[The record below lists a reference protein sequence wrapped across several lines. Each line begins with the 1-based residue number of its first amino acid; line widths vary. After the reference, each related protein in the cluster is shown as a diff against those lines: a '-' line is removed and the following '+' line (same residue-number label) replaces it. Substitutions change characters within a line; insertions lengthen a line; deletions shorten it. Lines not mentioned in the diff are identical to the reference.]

1 MKVSFVIPIFGKKP
15 EQLKKCLK
23 SLLDQSY
30 KDIEIICVFDGPNE
44 ELQKVAEPFP
54 VKIVNPGERG
64 GAPKARN
71 IGAKVATGNVICFWD
86 ADTYAVPEMV
96 KTWIE
101 YFKKNPQADFLY
113 SGYRWTDPNTP
124 GYESEQI
131 FDPWLIT
138 KYNFISTMFPVK
150 REKLVEWDESL
161 TGLQDWDFWR
171 RIIQSGAKGVY
182 VPCGPNAA
190 GAAWESDFPDNKSIS
205 GDVEKDTFKNRV
217 LAIRKK
223 FNDPAPD
230 VLVCSGAFKY
240 DAIRL
245 AKLIEADYFWNPI
258 YITHDYKLLLFV
270 GFNPPEFEQD
280 MAFLLKTK
288 KETKAAI
295 YWMGVD
301 AESLGMMPFL
311 EVKKFVAAINKDVA
325 YNLCPDFRTAQALEE
340 LGVKA
345 EIVDLPRPQGNIITS
360 FPEKFKVLAF
370 GDQENNALVDSI
382 IKALPDVDFE
392 KVVPNKGY
400 KFQDYS
406 VLMQFTVDKTLQDG
420 PRNAL
425 IGGRWMI
432 SNIQAPHTGFVDTT
446 DPAKAVDEVV
456 TKIRELQEVKTFNTE
471 AQGYYLDLTD
481 PERFKAKI
489 KQLTAP
495 ALEVVNA

>member
-1 MKVSFVIPIFGKKP
+1 MKVSFVIPIYGKKP
-15 EQLKKCLK
+15 EQLRRCLK

-44 ELQKVAEPFP
+44 ELQKLAEPFP

-71 IGAKVATGNVICFWD
+71 TGAKVATGDIICFWD

-96 KTWIE
+96 KVWVERFT
-101 YFKKNPQADFLY
+101 KNPQVDFLY
-113 SGYRWTDPNTP
+113 SGYRWTDPNIP

-171 RIIQSGAKGVY
+171 RIIQNGAKGLY

-190 GAAWESDFPDNKSIS
+190 GAAWESDYPDKQSIS
-205 GDVEKDTFKNRV
+205 GDTEQNTFKNRV
-217 LAIRKK
+217 LAIRRK

-230 VLVCSGAFKY
+230 VLVYGGAFRY

-245 AKLIEADYFWNPI
+245 AKLIGADYFWNPA
-258 YITHDYKLLLFV
+258 YITHDYKMCLFV

-280 MAFLLKTK
+280 MAFLLKTNRD
-288 KETKAAI
+288 TKVAI
-295 YWMGVD
+295 YWMGID
-301 AESLGMMPFL
+301 AEALGTMPFL
-311 EVKKFVAAINKDVA
+311 EVKKFVAAINRDVA
-325 YNLCPDFRTAQALEE
+325 YNFCMDERTLQELEE
-340 LGVKA
+340 LGIKA
-345 EIVDLPRPQGNIITS
+345 EVVPFPRPAGNIITTY
-360 FPEKFKVLAF
+360 PEKFKVLAF
-370 GDQENNALVDSI
+370 GDQENNALIDSV

-400 KFQDYS
+400 RFEDYS
-406 VLMQFTVDKTLQDG
+406 VLVQFTVDKTLQDG

-432 SNIQAPHTGFVDTT
+432 SNIQAPYTGYVDTT
-446 DPAKAVDEVV
+446 DAAKAVDEIV
-456 TKIRELQEVKTFNTE
+456 TKLRGLQEVKTLNAE
-471 AQGYYLDLTD
+471 AQAHYLDLTD
-481 PERFKAKI
+481 PEKFKAKI
-489 KQLTAP
+489 KGLTAP
-495 ALEVVNA
+495 QLEVVNA